1 MSSQF
6 TSNTSQRELP
16 ILYSF
21 RRCPYAM
28 RARLAIAETNIIVEL
43 REVLLRNKP
52 DHMLS
57 LSSKGTVPILW
68 LPDGSVIDE
77 SYEIMIW
84 ALSNNNSSIFSN
96 KTEYTELISLVDN
109 KFKYH
114 LDRYKYSSRFSNSNA
129 VEHRDLALEILHQIE
144 NILNQPWLNGANPG
158 FPDFA
163 ILPFVRQY
171 RIADIDWFDDF
182 NEIPKTKAWLNNFLE
197 SNRFKNVMQ
206 KYHPWKEGLPG
217 VYFNCKNELL

>member
-77 SYEIMIW
+77 SYDIMIW
-84 ALSNNNSSIFSN
+84 ALSKNNSSIFSN

-129 VEHRDLALEILHQIE
+129 ADHRDLALEILHQIE
-144 NILNQPWLNGANPG
+144 NILNEPWLNGANPG

-182 NEIPKTKAWLNNFLE
+182 NEIPKIKAWLNNFLE
-197 SNRFKNVMQ
+197 SNGFKNIMQ
-206 KYHPWKEGLPG
+206 KYPPWKEGLPG
-217 VYFNCKNELL
+217 VHFNCKNELL